1 MAYSLLSFPPIF
13 AFSANALTSAT
24 ASGATASE
32 TVFVMNKDD
41 NALGRKKVQRKIKV
55 FFVVDGPVARRP
67 PMHSGAGSG
76 GAKIV

>member
-1 MAYSLLSFPPIF
+1 
-13 AFSANALTSAT
+13 
-24 ASGATASE
+24 
-32 TVFVMNKDD
+32 MNKYD

-76 GAKIV
+76 GVKIV